1 MLSVDEQMRI
11 ITSGA
16 AQIVPEADLRKK
28 LEKGEPLNIKLG
40 VDPTSPDLH
49 LGHAVPLRKMR
60 QFQDLGHNVTLIIGN
75 GTALIGDPSGKN
87 STRPQLSQEQ
97 IEANAETYVS
107 QAMKILDPEKTT
119 IVHNGDWILSMDLAG
134 LLQVC
139 SKFTVARI
147 LERDDFTKRYQ
158 SQTPI
163 ALHEFLYPVMQAFDS
178 VQIKADVEMGGT
190 DQLFNLLAGRELM
203 EKMGMEPQIALTMP
217 LLEGTDGVRK
227 MSKSYGNYI
236 GLTDAPKD
244 MFGKTMSIPDEMIGK
259 YYRLASS
266 LTPAEV
272 DKIDAALADGSA
284 DPYELKRAL
293 GRDLCDTYHGAGAGD
308 EAQAEFDRV
317 FKEGQLADF
326 PEKHVELTVND
337 EGQIYLAGLLKDLD
351 KACRVAEAV
360 IRGAKGTPV
369 TVKMRLGWDKG
380 NIVCLELSKLLES
393 VGVSALTVHGRTKVQ
408 MYSGTANW
416 DYIREVKNAVSI
428 PVIANGDVF
437 SGPDAER
444 ILRYTGADGVM
455 IARGVFGNPWIF
467 QQAQAA
473 IAGKP
478 IPPLPPLAERCKVA
492 VRQFELAAKNK
503 SEKIACL
510 EARKHYAWYL
520 KGVPYAGYWKSEI
533 SKITTLEDVYRVT
546 AGIQREL
553 KDPPSLDDR

>member
-203 EKMGMEPQIALTMP
+203 EKMGMEPQVCLTLP
-217 LLEGTDGVRK
+217 LLEGTDGVKK

-236 GLTDAPKD
+236 GLTDEAAD
-244 MFGKTMSIPDEMIGK
+244 MFGKVMSIPDELMVK
-259 YYRLASS
+259 YYRLAS
-266 LTPAEV
+266 TEAV
-272 DKIDAALADGSA
+272 DEIDRIEAGLAAD
-284 DPYELKRAL
+284 ELHPNKVKRAL
-293 GRDLCDTYHGAGAGD
+293 ARNIVAAYYDDVAAEAAEADFDLKFKEHGFPADAPIFAPDLTPDENGLVYVAKILVDAGVAGTASEARRLIDGGGVKVNGEALAPKAYNVAPEVLAGA
-308 EAQAEFDRV
+308 EVQ
-317 FKEGQLADF
+317 
-326 PEKHVELTVND
+326 
-337 EGQIYLAGLLKDLD
+337 
-351 KACRVAEAV
+351 
-360 IRGAKGTPV
+360 
-369 TVKMRLGWDKG
+369 
-380 NIVCLELSKLLES
+380 
-393 VGVSALTVHGRTKVQ
+393 VGK
-408 MYSGTANW
+408 
-416 DYIREVKNAVSI
+416 KK
-428 PVIANGDVF
+428 F
-437 SGPDAER
+437 
-444 ILRYTGADGVM
+444 
-455 IARGVFGNPWIF
+455 
-467 QQAQAA
+467 
-473 IAGKP
+473 
-478 IPPLPPLAERCKVA
+478 
-492 VRQFELAAKNK
+492 VRFE
-503 SEKIACL
+503 
-510 EARKHYAWYL
+510 
-520 KGVPYAGYWKSEI
+520 
-533 SKITTLEDVYRVT
+533 
-546 AGIQREL
+546 
-553 KDPPSLDDR
+553 